1 MNNKELKEQRIKGYF
16 IQAAKEILVG
26 EGIKSLS
33 VRSVSER
40 AGYSYTT
47 IYNYFEDLNDLIFYC
62 VQDFY
67 QECSDFVNGESNST
81 ESSLTIM
88 ESKIM
93 QYIKYFVNYPS
104 VFELFFI
111 ERVVNFGNKVQTIE
125 LITDS
130 LKNILQKDWDQV
142 VAQKEMR
149 QADVMKVQHRLQLT
163 VTGLLLFYIHRRTP
177 ADYGE
182 FIRTAKQEIDAIIFP
197 ES

>member
-33 VRSVSER
+33 VRTVSER

-67 QECSDFVNGESNST
+67 QECFEFVNGNNS
-81 ESSLTIM
+81 ENLNNL
-88 ESKIM
+88 SKIEAKVM
-93 QYIKYFVNYPS
+93 EYIKYFVNYPS

-111 ERVVNFGNKVQTIE
+111 ERVINFGNKVQTID
-125 LITDS
+125 LITNS
-130 LKNILQKDWDQV
+130 LKNIM
-142 VAQKEMR
+142 QKEWDKSIAHHQVSSSEAVKM
-149 QADVMKVQHRLQLT
+149 QNRLQLS
-163 VTGLLLFYIHRRTP
+163 VTGLLLFYINRRTP
-177 ADYGE
+177 AEYSE
-182 FIRTAKQEIDAIIFP
+182 FMRNSKQEIHSILFK